1 MARQRDRHHARPR
14 GSPPG
19 AVGDPIT
26 PHRVLRG
33 VLQPVDR
40 PPARA
45 LAQITSG
52 RAGYH
57 LGLAML
63 CLAEWIQHCWPSTGT
78 VPWIWA
84 IATAHTQI
92 EAGQDTRKDPAQ
104 GHITPS
110 PAGTTPSKGSSAAWA
125 LARS

>member
-1 MARQRDRHHARPR
+1 MLAPGTA
-14 GSPPG
+14 PPG
-19 AVGDPIT
+19 AVRDHTT

-33 VLQPVDR
+33 VLQPGDKL
-40 PPARA
+40 PARA

-52 RAGYH
+52 QAGYH

-63 CLAEWIQHCWPSTGT
+63 CLAKQIQRRWPSTGT

-92 EAGQDTRKDPAQ
+92 EPGPDTRK
-104 GHITPS
+104 
-110 PAGTTPSKGSSAAWA
+110 AGLVQYSTCNV
-125 LARS
+125 LYRSDTVL